1 LLISF
6 LNRGTILLKA
16 TCVVHV
22 CHCALKPFLGFILTD
37 MMQVCDDS
45 QEIIRKAIVIS
56 TYNSV
61 EHALAS
67 P

>member
-1 LLISF
+1 
-6 LNRGTILLKA
+6 LLKA